1 MDVADILA
9 WEAEHG
15 TIPEGAVVIMY
26 SGWGE
31 NYSKNPFRY
40 FGATK
45 DAIVEKSIDFT
56 DVVHTPGFSGEA
68 AQFLV
73 KNRKGGASSLMSI
86 SGEN

>member
-1 MDVADILA
+1 MSDLLA

-15 TIPEGAVVIMY
+15 PIPGGAVVIMY

-31 NYSKNPFRY
+31 RYSKNPLRY

-45 DAIVEKSIDFT
+45 QAIVRKGIDFT

-73 KNRKGGASSLMSI
+73 KNREA
-86 SGEN
+86 E